1 MINFNDY
8 PAFFL
13 GCNSERG
20 FISKFE
26 NAYDPTDGWRAFIIK
41 GGPGT
46 GKSTL
51 MKKVAL
57 SLSKKGETVII
68 SPCTG
73 DPDSLDAVIAPGLKV
88 IIMDGTAPHIVEGT
102 YIGASE
108 RIVNLGA
115 AFDNEMLYENRE
127 KIIGISDKIS
137 ETYAKVYRYTSILGA
152 FKSDIHKTLLP
163 SVRRDKINAYC
174 RNFTRAH
181 LKKLPK
187 KGSEDTGFLS
197 AVTCKGEMYF
207 DKTAQFLCK
216 NIVLICDSGG
226 VAADI
231 MLKNLKAAALGGGY
245 DVISCPDPL
254 NPAARLE
261 HLLIPEAST
270 AFVSSPLAVSSG
282 ARVRKIH
289 AKRFYDEK
297 TAAKSKERVG
307 FDTRAFKEIEKI
319 TVQAMIEAKSLHDD
333 LEKQYT
339 PAVDFAEVDKIAEK
353 VVSDILKLC

>member
-8 PAFFL
+8 PQFFL

-20 FISKFE
+20 FVSKFE

-51 MKKVAL
+51 MKKVAAKL
-57 SLSKKGETVII
+57 SEKGEKVII

-137 ETYAKVYRYTSILGA
+137 KTYSKVYRYTSILGA
-152 FKSDIHKTLLP
+152 FENDIHKMLLP
-163 SVRRDKINAYC
+163 TVKRDKINSYC
-174 RNFTRAH
+174 RNFAKSR

-187 KGSEDTGFLS
+187 KGTETVCFLD
-197 AVTCKGEMYF
+197 AITCRGKMFF
-207 DKTAQFLCK
+207 DKTAPLVCK
-216 NIVLICDSGG
+216 NVITVCDGG
-226 VAADI
+226 GTAADI
-231 MLKNLKAAALGGGY
+231 LLKNIKTAALENGY
-245 DVISCPDPL
+245 DVAACPDPL
-254 NPAARLE
+254 NPGGRLK
-261 HLLIPEAST
+261 HLLIPEAGT
-270 AFVSSPLAVSSG
+270 ALVSEPSGSQG
-282 ARVRKIH
+282 ARSRKIH

-297 TAAKSKERVG
+297 LLSLSKERRN
-307 FDTRAFKEIEKI
+307 FDKRAMKEIEKI
-319 TVQAMIEAKSLHDD
+319 TVAAMAEAKSLHDE
-333 LEKQYT
+333 LEKLYT
-339 PAVDFAEVDKIAEK
+339 PAVDFAEVDRISEK
-353 VVSDILKLC
+353 VISDILKLR